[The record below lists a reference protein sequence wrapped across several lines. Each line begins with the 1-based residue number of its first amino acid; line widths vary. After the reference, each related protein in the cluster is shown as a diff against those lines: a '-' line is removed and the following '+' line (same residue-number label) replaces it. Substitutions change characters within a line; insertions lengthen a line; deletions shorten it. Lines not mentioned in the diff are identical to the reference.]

1 MRRDVF
7 LVLLAILAALLRVQP
22 VTAGASD
29 TYRQAMHLAATHRDA
44 RALALLAGLQSSDPN
59 LWRDRGRDAAAL
71 IAMRHKRASGPVFPD
86 KDSLAAVLSQRYIA
100 ASPAPEAGAA
110 WVPALLAALAPG
122 AGHAW
127 LGRYHDAVAAAVLVW
142 PMLLLTLWA
151 WRRRMGP
158 VTVFFALL
166 AVWLWSGNIFSA
178 ISLNERASFE
188 AYLRWWQGLWQASA
202 LPGRPW

>member
-1 MRRDVF
+1 MRRDGF
-7 LVLLAILAALLRVQP
+7 LLLPAMFALLLHVPP
-22 VTAGASD
+22 VMAEARD
-29 TYRQAMHLAATHRDA
+29 VYRQAMHLAAAHQDD
-44 RALALLAGLQSSDPN
+44 RALALLASLQSSGPY
-59 LWRDRGRDAAAL
+59 LWQDRGRDAAAL
-71 IAMRHKRASGPVFPD
+71 IAMRHKRASAPGFVN
-86 KDSLAAVLSQRYIA
+86 KDSLAAVLSQRYITA
-100 ASPAPEAGAA
+100 NPAPEAGAV

-127 LGRYHDAVAAAVLVW
+127 LGRYHDALAAAVLVW

-178 ISLNERASFE
+178 ISLSERASFE
-188 AYLRWWQGLWQASA
+188 VYLRWWQGLWQASA